1 MNDDD
6 FDGRNDPDPTDPGT
20 LDLLKDLRE
29 KSVAELLAES
39 QQALLVELL
48 AKLKTGVATHQE
60 LAILRNLLRDNGMVV
75 GAAGGGERARDG
87 APPPD
92 LPKYEDPEY
101 DA

>member
-6 FDGRNDPDPTDPGT
+6 FDGRNDPNPADPNT
-20 LDLLKDLRE
+20 LDLLHDLRG
-29 KSVAELLAES
+29 KSVAELLVEG

-75 GAAGGGERARDG
+75 GVAGGGERAREG
-87 APPPD
+87 ALPPD
-92 LPKYEDPEY
+92 LPEYGNPEY
-101 DA
+101 DE